1 MIPAG
6 LCAKYRLLGS
16 DDRLGAVIQF
26 LYSQWLASSG
36 FELRDFPLFIE
47 RVSFYPDVN
56 EAETITDI
64 YLPVLKKASS

>member
-1 MIPAG
+1 
-6 LCAKYRLLGS
+6 
-16 DDRLGAVIQF
+16 